1 MQDKAIVHL
10 GKLKLLEMGDKK
22 PYELFI
28 QNMFPEKDNYDMI
41 LAVFELKSEEDN
53 LICTFEKVD
62 IDKVNK
68 RNFEKYA
75 YRKGS
80 ARGGDITF
88 TTKFGDIEKKFR
100 TLVDNQF
107 KNLNERLTLTTLGK
121 EFNIFNSVYQFLL
134 QKENFEAVK
143 SALSTIYESL
153 GKEQK
158 LTSGLSLMFVID
170 GEEKYLADFEII
182 QQILY
187 SSGTEEKSEKY
198 DVKSEGKN
206 AICSI
211 CLEKKETLHGFASP
225 FKYATVD
232 KPGMVSGF
240 FNQKSN
246 WKNYPIC
253 IDCSLSFELGRAYIT
268 NNLSSYF
275 YGNPFYMIPKVLI
288 SKDLQ
293 NLVKASK
300 RIKEIYDNLSENSQK
315 IRRREEY
322 IWEMIATDEDYF
334 NLNLLFYE
342 ENPTTKAIKIKLMLE
357 EIVPSRFKKLF
368 VDVPQVINSN
378 PLYLNSYT
386 IKKEPQNLTFSFGLL
401 KTFFSDS
408 FLDIVQK
415 VFMLHKISS
424 ETLYAKF
431 MQVIRE
437 NYNKSQTSDGYVE
450 IPYLTVLKTHLVIAY
465 LQKIKIIEYNHNFNV
480 NITMESTEEITKDE
494 KESGFNPIKIQ
505 EFLTKN
511 QGFLDSNAKIGV
523 FMLGVF
529 IQHVLNVQ
537 YFKLN
542 KSSPF
547 EKKLKGYNLN
557 APYLQNIYYE
567 ALGKLSQYDSTPP
580 PKMMNFVNEYYV
592 LNVHQIQ
599 KMSNNEVSF
608 YFVAGIQFSNQFKFP
623 KSEETKK

>member
-1 MQDKAIVHL
+1 MQDKAIVQL

-41 LAVFELKSEEDN
+41 LAVFELKSQEDK

-62 IDKVNK
+62 IEKVNK

-100 TLVDNQF
+100 TLVENQF
-107 KNLNERLTLTTLGK
+107 KNLIERLTLTTLGK

-143 SALSTIYESL
+143 SELSVIFESL

-158 LTSGLSLMFVID
+158 LTSGLSLIFIID
-170 GEEKYLADFEII
+170 GEEKYLAEFEII

-187 SSGTEEKSEKY
+187 ASGTEEKSEKY

-206 AICSI
+206 AVCSI

-253 IDCSLSFELGRAYIT
+253 TDCSLSFELGRAYIT

-293 NLVKASK
+293 NLDKASK

-315 IRRREEY
+315 IRQREEY
-322 IWEMIATDEDYF
+322 IWEIIATDEDYF

-386 IKKEPQNLTFSFGLL
+386 IKKEPQNLNFSFGLL

-424 ETLYAKF
+424 EALYAKF

-450 IPYLTVLKTHLVIAY
+450 MTYLTILKAHLIIAY
-465 LQKIKIIEYNHNFNV
+465 LQEIKVIEYNYNFNV
-480 NITMESTEEITKDE
+480 NITMESTEELTKDE
-494 KESGFNPIKIQ
+494 KESGFDPIKIQ
-505 EFLTKN
+505 TFIAKN
-511 QGFLDSNAKIGV
+511 KGFLDSDAKIGV

-599 KMSNNEVSF
+599 KMSNNEISF